1 MAPVTASDTIKLR
14 SRLSAEQLVELGSL
28 AEAVRLGDHRGRGA
42 TDAGPV
48 PSSGVIRLASDLT
61 VTVARPGPLSR
72 FAVRTFDLV
81 SAGLAVLALAPVMA
95 LVALAVRL
103 DSRGPLLY
111 GSPRHGQGGTRFKAW
126 KFRSM
131 SPTAEAD
138 LADLL
143 ARDPQARREYETYH
157 KLQHDPRLTR
167 VGRFIR
173 KSSLDELPQLFNIL
187 SGQMSVV
194 GPRPKIDADAEAY
207 GPALDAVLTVKPGL
221 TGLWQVSGRHRVP
234 MSERIALDL
243 AYIENRTLRGD
254 IWICLRTFGQL
265 WRPGKHGAY

>member
-1 MAPVTASDTIKLR
+1 MAPVTASDTIRLR
-14 SRLSAEQLVELGSL
+14 SRLTAEDVADL
-28 AEAVRLGDHRGRGA
+28 AELRRD
-42 TDAGPV
+42 D
-48 PSSGVIRLASDLT
+48 
-61 VTVARPGPLSR
+61 RPGPGHRTGSPGVIALTPDLSI
-72 FAVRTFDLV
+72 AVDSPGLLARAGVRAFDL
-81 SAGLAVLALAPVMA
+81 AVASLALLVLSPVMA
-95 LVALAVRL
+95 TVALAVRL
-103 DSRGPLLY
+103 DSRGPLIY
-111 GSPRHGQGGTRFKAW
+111 GSPRHGVGGTRFKAW

-143 ARDPQARREYETYH
+143 ARDPEARREYETYH

-173 KSSLDELPQLFNIL
+173 KSSLDELPQLFNIMG
-187 SGQMSVV
+187 GQMSVV

-254 IWICLRTFGQL
+254 VWICLRTFGQL